1 MHGKCPVQV
10 YHCFL
15 YIVFFTVPFLCLDT
29 QVLATAATVLQMPT
43 VFSTVVYRPV
53 PWDTRLY
60 LAAWVCGRLYLLGVC
75 VEVASYTANETWS

>member
-43 VFSTVVYRPV
+43 VFSTVGVQACTLGHQAV
-53 PWDTRLY
+53 P
-60 LAAWVCGRLYLLGVC
+60 CSLGVWQALPSRFVRGGC
-75 VEVASYTANETWS
+75 